1 MPLRFEQDKVY
12 FDGHC
17 VVDEALP
24 LLEFLKDGDGH
35 EVELAGCDTMHTA
48 LLQVLAALRPNI
60 ASLPPEPHLATLV
73 SRLAG
78 GARQ

>member
-1 MPLRFEQDKVY
+1 MPLRFEQDKVH

-24 LLEFLKDGDGH
+24 LLEFLNEAANR
-35 EVELAGCDTMHTA
+35 EVELSACDSMHTA
-48 LLQVLAALRPNI
+48 LFQVLAARRPNI

-73 SRLAG
+73 RSLAG
-78 GARQ
+78 GAGQ